1 MSENK
6 HTMSDLYSMQAAP
19 LSVKIKMTA
28 RRIRDWVDEFGQDGV
43 YVSFSG
49 GKDSTVLVDIVWDV
63 CGYKEIP
70 LVFVDVPTQYPELKQ
85 FAMTFDNLVI
95 LKPKISFAQ
104 VCEKYGFP
112 MISKEVSN
120 CVSGARKYVKY
131 LDSQKS
137 NNTILTDRQTVPYAC
152 YMADLLGIDRRINK
166 QNEQYKSLQMGVIPS
181 GSEYRLRRLNGEL
194 TDSKG
199 NYSQFNQE
207 KYKFF
212 LDAPFEISDMC
223 CDVMKKKPA
232 HEYEKETGRKP
243 IIATMATESV
253 MRTQK
258 WLQEGC
264 NAFNVTRP
272 NSKPMSFWTEQ
283 DVLLYIKENEDRMI
297 NNPWRIKPKAEE
309 VMKYGKRMVYR
320 TTGGTAPY
328 YPKEYGAICSVYG
341 EVVTDYGAMGQCE
354 NQMSFA
360 DFGIFDK
367 ERPLLKTTGCQ
378 RTGCVLCGFGCHLEK
393 ESRFLR
399 LKETHPKFHNL
410 LYILKNNGV
419 TYAEAI
425 DWVNEHG
432 NMNIKY

>member
-1 MSENK
+1 MAK
-6 HTMSDLYSMQAAP
+6 HTMQELYQWQALP
-19 LSVKIKMTA
+19 LNIKVRMTA
-28 RRIRDWVDEFGQDGV
+28 ERIRNWVNEFSEDNV
-43 YVSFSG
+43 YLSFSA
-49 GKDSTVLVDIVWDV
+49 GKDSTVLGHIIREV
-63 CGYKEIP
+63 CGYKNIP
-70 LVFVDVPTQYPELKQ
+70 FVFVDVPTQYPELKQ
-85 FAMTFDNLVI
+85 FAKTFDNLVI
-95 LKPKISFAQ
+95 LKPKISFAE

-131 LDSQKS
+131 LGSQKS
-137 NNTILTDRQTVPYAC
+137 NSTILTDRQTVPYAC
-152 YMADLLGIDRRINK
+152 YMADLLGIDRRIDK

-212 LDAPFEISDMC
+212 LEAPFEISDVC
-223 CDVMKKKPA
+223 CDIMKKKPA
-232 HEYEKETGRKP
+232 HDYEKETDRKP
-243 IIATMATESV
+243 IIATIASESV

-258 WLQEGC
+258 WLQDGC

-272 NSKPMSFWTEQ
+272 HSNPMSFWTKQ
-283 DVLLYIKENEDRMI
+283 DVLLYIKEN
-297 NNPWRIKPKAEE
+297 NLP
-309 VMKYGKRMVYR
+309 
-320 TTGGTAPY
+320 
-328 YPKEYGAICSVYG
+328 ICSVYG
-341 EVVTDYGAMGQCE
+341 DVVTDYEAMGQCE

-360 DFGIFDK
+360 DFGIFDN

-410 LYILKNNGV
+410 LHHLKNNGV